1 MTRRTFRLHAALHD
15 VIGLSQIIDRCERD
29 KQRTLRDAT
38 SRAGFAYQ
46 KYTIISGQVQS
57 VLPGAAESIRAQRLC
72 RPDDN
77 RLSCNRN
84 ADQPIQERCR
94 VYVPRTL
101 EALILDAARHFSV
114 VLATGARQVG
124 KTTLLRHLAE
134 ERRTYIT
141 LDDPLVLDLAR
152 TDPALFMQRFPPT
165 LLIDEIQYAPGLLPY
180 LKMAVDRAG
189 EPGMFWLTGSQ
200 QFHLMKGI
208 SESLAGRVAVLNLLG
223 LSRWELMRRGLEAR
237 PSTPTPEEIVY
248 RTAGMKQLTL
258 KELYR
263 LIRRGS
269 LPAIALNEAMDR
281 DLFYRSYVQTYL
293 QRDVRD
299 LARVGDELAFLRFL

>member
-1 MTRRTFRLHAALHD
+1 MTSRTFRLHAALHD

-46 KYTIISGQVQS
+46 KYTIISGQVQP

-124 KTTLLRHLAE
+124 KATLLRHLAE

-152 TDPALFMQRFPPT
+152 T
-165 LLIDEIQYAPGLLPY
+165 
-180 LKMAVDRAG
+180 
-189 EPGMFWLTGSQ
+189 
-200 QFHLMKGI
+200 
-208 SESLAGRVAVLNLLG
+208 
-223 LSRWELMRRGLEAR
+223 
-237 PSTPTPEEIVY
+237 
-248 RTAGMKQLTL
+248 
-258 KELYR
+258 
-263 LIRRGS
+263 IRRCLCSGFRPLS
-269 LPAIALNEAMDR
+269 
-281 DLFYRSYVQTYL
+281 
-293 QRDVRD
+293 
-299 LARVGDELAFLRFL
+299 